1 MHKALKAMLFGGG
14 ALAVTAIALASW
26 EGLLAPQSVADPLVK
41 HDVRIV
47 RDSWGVPHIFGKT
60 DADVAYGLAYAHAE
74 DDFGTIAET
83 LAMVR
88 GRAGAMLG
96 PDGAKFDYVGH
107 LLDARTVADKGY
119 MTQLSPDTRALVEA
133 YAAGLNKYAVDHPE
147 EVPMRALFPVN
158 GRDIVAGFA
167 LRSPFFFGL
176 DRVLGPLTTDKL
188 PPRDSGPGEQ
198 RGSNAFAI
206 AGKRSG
212 DGVTRLLS
220 NSHQPWVGGVAWYE
234 VVVHSDAGWDFAGAL
249 FPGMPY
255 PALGHNNTLG
265 WTNTVNRADL
275 IDTYKL
281 VLDASGDNYRYDGQ
295 WRPLERHRV
304 WLPVRFG
311 PFVIPV
317 PRTVAR
323 SVQGPVIE
331 NKLGAFAVRYAGM
344 GDVRQVEQ
352 YYRLN
357 KARDFAEW
365 QRVMAMQAVPATN
378 FVYAD
383 AAGNI
388 GMFYNARFPQRAP
401 GFDWKG
407 VLPGD
412 TSKAV
417 WKSYVPFAGYPQVIN
432 PPSGW
437 VANSNN
443 TPFIATAPGD
453 NLDAS
458 KFAPELGIETFITNR
473 AMRFQSLFAA
483 LGDAP
488 IGRDALLSIKFD
500 KAYDRASWAGKRQ
513 REILALDFKDAPDL
527 AKAQKLLS
535 TWDFV
540 QDGQG
545 DADALAA
552 VMVNSVSMLAYFG
565 DAMPDARE
573 DFTAQVK
580 FLNTAFG
587 RLDPPLATLQRVQR
601 GNVDL
606 GVLGGP
612 EVLRA
617 IHSRRDEKLG
627 RLVGQGGDSFIMLV
641 EWGAAGKTGA
651 GTVSSESIVQFGAA
665 TSREASPHYNDQAK
679 LFVAE
684 KFKPNWLTA
693 NTLAPHTESDRR
705 P

>member
-1 MHKALKAMLFGGG
+1 MHQAIKAALYSGGVI
-14 ALAVTAIALASW
+14 AAVAIGLASW
-26 EGLLAPQSVADPLVK
+26 EGLLAAQSVADPLVK

-47 RDSWGVPHIFGKT
+47 RDTWGVPHIFGKT
-60 DADVAYGLAYAHAE
+60 DADVGYGLAYAHAE
-74 DDFGTIAET
+74 DDFETIAET

-88 GRAGAMLG
+88 GRAGAILG
-96 PDGAKFDYVGH
+96 PDGAKLDFVGH
-107 LLDARTVADKGY
+107 LLDARGVADRGY
-119 MTQLSPDTRALVEA
+119 LTQLSPATRALVEA
-133 YAAGLNKYAVDHPE
+133 YAAGLNQYAKDHPD
-147 EVPMRALFPVN
+147 EVKLHALFPVT

-176 DRVLGPLTTDKL
+176 DRVLGALTADKL
-188 PPRDSGPGEQ
+188 PPRDSGPATE

-206 AGKRSG
+206 AGRRSG
-212 DGVTRLLS
+212 DGVTRLVS

-281 VLDASGDNYRYDGQ
+281 VLDAKGNNYRYDGK
-295 WRPLERHRV
+295 WLPLVRQRV

-331 NKLGAFAVRYAGM
+331 NKLGAFAVRFSGL
-344 GDVRQVEQ
+344 GDIRQVEQ

-357 KARDFAEW
+357 KARNFAEW
-365 QRVMAMQAVPATN
+365 KAVMAMQAIPATN
-378 FVYAD
+378 FIYAD

-417 WKSYVPFAGYPQVIN
+417 WTKYVPFSGYPQVIN
-432 PPSGW
+432 PASGW

-443 TPFIATAPGD
+443 TPFIASAPGD
-453 NLDAS
+453 NLKAAD
-458 KFAPELGIETFITNR
+458 FAPELGIESFVTNR

-483 LGDAP
+483 LGDGP
-488 IGRDALLSIKFD
+488 IGRDALLAIKYD

-513 REILALDFKDAPDL
+513 REILALDFKGDAEMV
-527 AKAQKLLS
+527 KAQKLLA

-540 QDGQG
+540 QDGVG

-552 VMVNSVSMLAYFG
+552 VMVNSVSMDAYLG
-565 DAMPDARE
+565 NALPDARA
-573 DFTAQVK
+573 DFTAQVR
-580 FLNTAFG
+580 FLNGAFG
-587 RLDPPLATLQRVQR
+587 RLDPPLASLQRVQR
-601 GNVDL
+601 GSVDL
-606 GVLGGP
+606 GVLGAP

-641 EWGAAGKTGA
+641 EWDKAGA
-651 GTVSSESIVQFGAA
+651 VSSQSIVQFGAA
-665 TSREASPHYNDQAK
+665 TSRPASPHYNDQTK
-679 LFVAE
+679 LFVADQMR
-684 KFKPNWLTA
+684 PDWLTVA
-693 NTLAPHTESDRR
+693 TLAPHVESTHAR
-705 P
+705 

>member
-1 MHKALKAMLFGGG
+1 MNKLLKAALFAG
-14 ALAVTAIALASW
+14 ATLAVVGVGLASW
-26 EGLLAPQSVADPLVK
+26 EGLLAPQSVADPAVK

-88 GRAGAMLG
+88 GRAGAMIG

-119 MTQLSPDTRALVEA
+119 MTQLSADTRALVEA
-133 YAAGLNKYAVDHPE
+133 YAAGLNTYAAEHPD
-147 EVPMRALFPVN
+147 EVPLRALFPVT

-176 DRVLGPLTTDKL
+176 DRVIGPLAEDRL
-188 PPRDSGPGEQ
+188 PPRDAGPGEQ

-206 AGKRSG
+206 AGRRSG

-220 NSHQPWVGGVAWYE
+220 NSHQPWTGGVAWYE

-255 PALGHNNTLG
+255 PALGHNNQLG

-281 VLDASGDNYRYDGQ
+281 VLDAGGDKYRYDGK
-295 WRPLERHRV
+295 WLPLERRRV

-311 PFVIPV
+311 PFVVPV

-323 SVQGPVIE
+323 SVHGPVIE

-357 KARDFAEW
+357 TAQDFAQW
-365 QRVMAMQAVPATN
+365 QAVMAMQAIPATN

-383 AAGNI
+383 KAGNI
-388 GMFYNARFPQRAP
+388 AMIYNARFPQRAP
-401 GFDWKG
+401 GYDWKG

-417 WKSYVPFAGYPQVIN
+417 WRGYVPYAGYPQLIN

-443 TPFIATAPGD
+443 TPFIASAPGD
-453 NLDAS
+453 NLDAA
-458 KFAPELGIETFITNR
+458 KFAPEMGIESFITNR

-483 LGDAP
+483 LGDGP
-488 IGRDALLSIKFD
+488 IGRDALLAIKFD
-500 KAYDRASWAGKRQ
+500 KAYDRASWAGNRQ
-513 REILALDFKDAPDL
+513 RQILALDFAGDPEM
-527 AKAQKLLS
+527 AKAQKLLAS
-535 TWDFV
+535 WDFV

-565 DAMPDARE
+565 DALPDARD

-580 FLNTAFG
+580 FLKTAFG

-601 GNVDL
+601 GKVDL

-617 IHSRRDEKLG
+617 IHSARDVKSGRLLG
-627 RLVGQGGDSFIMLV
+627 RGGDSFIMLV
-641 EWGAAGKTGA
+641 EWDKAGA
-651 GTVSSESIVQFGAA
+651 VRSESIVQYGAA
-665 TSREASPHYNDQAK
+665 TARETSPHYNDQAK

-684 KFKPNWLTA
+684 QFKPNWLTA
-693 NTLAPHTESDRR
+693 AALAAHTESDRR

>member
-1 MHKALKAMLFGGG
+1 M
-14 ALAVTAIALASW
+14 
-26 EGLLAPQSVADPLVK
+26 
-41 HDVRIV
+41 
-47 RDSWGVPHIFGKT
+47 
-60 DADVAYGLAYAHAE
+60 
-74 DDFGTIAET
+74 
-83 LAMVR
+83 
-88 GRAGAMLG
+88 GRAGV
-96 PDGAKFDYVGH
+96 F
-107 LLDARTVADKGY
+107 TVK
-119 MTQLSPDTRALVEA
+119 TW
-133 YAAGLNKYAVDHPE
+133 
-147 EVPMRALFPVN
+147 VPLRALFPVN

-176 DRVLGPLTTDKL
+176 DRVLGALTSDKL

-234 VVVHSDAGWDFAGAL
+234 VVVHSEAGWDFAGAL

-255 PALGHNNTLG
+255 PAMGHNNTLG

-281 VLDASGDNYRYDGQ
+281 VLDASGEKYRYDGQ
-295 WRPLERHRV
+295 WRPLERRRV

-323 SVQGPVIE
+323 SVQGPVLE
-331 NKLGAFAVRYAGM
+331 NQLGAFAVRFAGM

-365 QRVMAMQAVPATN
+365 QQVMAMQAVPATN
-378 FVYAD
+378 FIYAD

-388 GMFYNARFPQRAP
+388 GMFYNARFPQRAT

-473 AMRFQSLFAA
+473 ALRFQSLIAA

-488 IGRDALLSIKFD
+488 IDRDTLLAIKYD
-500 KAYDRASWAGKRQ
+500 KAYDRASWAGERQ

-565 DAMPDARE
+565 DALPDARE

-641 EWGAAGKTGA
+641 EWDSTGA
-651 GTVSSESIVQFGAA
+651 VASESIVQFGAA

-684 KFKPNWLTA
+684 KLRPNWLTA
-693 NTLAPHTESDRR
+693 ATLAPHTESDRR

>member
-1 MHKALKAMLFGGG
+1 MHKALKALLYGGG
-14 ALAVTAIALASW
+14 VLAVAAIGLASW

-83 LAMVR
+83 LALVR
-88 GRAGAMLG
+88 GRAGAMIG
-96 PDGAKFDYVGH
+96 PDGATFDYVGH
-107 LLDARTVADKGY
+107 LLDARAVADKGY

-133 YAAGLNKYAVDHPE
+133 YAAGLNKYAAEHPQ
-147 EVPMRALFPVN
+147 EVPLRALFPVN

-176 DRVLGPLTTDKL
+176 DRVLGALGADKL
-188 PPRDSGPGEQ
+188 PPRDSGPATE

-206 AGKRSG
+206 AGRRSG

-220 NSHQPWVGGVAWYE
+220 NSHQPWTGGVAWYE
-234 VVVHSDAGWDFAGAL
+234 VVVHSEAGWDFAGAL

-255 PALGHNNTLG
+255 PAMGHNNRLG

-281 VLDASGDNYRYDGQ
+281 VLDAGGDKYRYDGK
-295 WRPLERHRV
+295 WLPLERHRV

-323 SVQGPVIE
+323 SVHGPVLE
-331 NKLGAFAVRYAGM
+331 NKLGAFAIRFAGM

-357 KARDFAEW
+357 KAQDFAQW
-365 QRVMAMQAVPATN
+365 QQVMAMQAIPATN

-383 AAGNI
+383 AAGNAA
-388 GMFYNARFPQRAP
+388 MFYNARFPQRAP

-412 TSKAV
+412 TSKSV

-432 PPSGW
+432 PPAGW

-483 LGDAP
+483 LGNAP
-488 IGRDALLSIKFD
+488 IGRDTLLAIKFD
-500 KAYDRASWAGKRQ
+500 KTYDRASWAGARQ
-513 REILALDFKDAPDL
+513 REILALDFSDAPDL

-552 VMVNSVSMLAYFG
+552 VMVNSVSMKAYFG
-565 DAMPDARE
+565 DALPDARE

-587 RLDPPLATLQRVQR
+587 RLDPPLASLQRVQR

-612 EVLRA
+612 ELLRA

-641 EWGAAGKTGA
+641 EWDRAGA
-651 GTVSSESIVQFGAA
+651 VSSQSVVQFGAA
-665 TSREASPHYNDQAK
+665 TSREASPHYNDQSK

-693 NTLAPHTESDRR
+693 AALAPHVTSDRR

>member
-1 MHKALKAMLFGGG
+1 MNKLLKAALYTG
-14 ALAVTAIALASW
+14 ATLAVIAVGLASW
-26 EGLLAPQSVADPLVK
+26 EGLLAPQSVADPAVK
-41 HDVRIV
+41 HDARIV

-88 GRAGAMLG
+88 GRAGAMIG
-96 PDGAKFDYVGH
+96 PDGAKFDYVGL
-107 LLDARTVADKGY
+107 LLDARAVADAGY
-119 MTQLSPDTRALVEA
+119 MKQLSPDTRALVEA
-133 YAAGLNKYAVDHPE
+133 YAAGLNKYAADHQG
-147 EVPMRALFPVN
+147 EVPLRGLFPVT
-158 GRDIVAGFA
+158 GRDVVAGFA

-176 DRVLGPLTTDKL
+176 DRVIGPLAEDKL
-188 PPRDSGPGEQ
+188 PPRDSGPEEA

-206 AGKRSG
+206 AGRRSG

-220 NSHQPWVGGVAWYE
+220 NSHQPWTGGVAWYE
-234 VVVHSDAGWDFAGAL
+234 AVVHSDAGWDFAGAL

-255 PALGHNNTLG
+255 PALGHNGKLG

-281 VLDASGDNYRYDGQ
+281 VLDASGDNYRYDGK
-295 WRPLERHRV
+295 WLPLERRRV

-311 PFVIPV
+311 LFVFPV

-323 SVQGPVIE
+323 SVHGPVIE

-357 KARDFAEW
+357 KAQDFAQW
-365 QRVMAMQAVPATN
+365 QAVMAMQAIPATN

-388 GMFYNARFPQRAP
+388 AMVYNARFPQRAP

-417 WKSYVPFAGYPQVIN
+417 WSGYVPYAGYPQVIN

-443 TPFIATAPGD
+443 TPFIATAPAD
-453 NLDAS
+453 NLDAT

-473 AMRFQSLFAA
+473 AMRFQTLFAA

-488 IGRDALLSIKFD
+488 IGRDALLAIKFD
-500 KAYDRASWAGKRQ
+500 KAYDRNSWAGKRQ
-513 REILALDFKDAPDL
+513 REILALDFSNDSEM

-535 TWDFV
+535 GWDYV

-565 DAMPDARE
+565 DALPDARA
-573 DFTAQVK
+573 DFKAQVK
-580 FLNTAFG
+580 FLSTAFG
-587 RLDPPLATLQRVQR
+587 RLDPPLAELQRVQR
-601 GNVDL
+601 GKVDL
-606 GVLGGP
+606 GVFGGP

-617 IHSRRDEKLG
+617 IHSARDEKTGRLLG
-627 RLVGQGGDSFIMLV
+627 RGGDSFIMLV
-641 EWGAAGKTGA
+641 EWDKAGA
-651 GTVSSESIVQFGAA
+651 VSSESVVQYGAA
-665 TSREASPHYNDQAK
+665 TARESSPHYNDQAK

-684 KFKPNWLTA
+684 KFKPNWLTPA
-693 NTLAPHTESDRR
+693 ALAAHSESERR